1 MTDLAKDVASG
12 VTEEVAAD
20 IQVSAMD
27 LTKNAGSKVIDK
39 VGENPIS
46 ALDLAKKSDGAK
58 GQQSSESVEPPQLE
72 VRVNLVR
79 WRPDSGSPPPTTHE
93 IADQEKEPQSETSQE
108 KITTQELRPTLL
120 SYHSQVA
127 YENLEKD
134 VQCQLLVKRLAKV
147 REGVPPGMVIDTI
160 FFVALFTT
168 NMGYTVSSDNKE
180 VFPVKGS

>member
-1 MTDLAKDVASG
+1 MFLPP
-12 VTEEVAAD
+12 
-20 IQVSAMD
+20 Q
-27 LTKNAGSKVIDK
+27 
-39 VGENPIS
+39 PIS

-108 KITTQELRPTLL
+108 KIPTQELRPTLL

-147 REGVPPGMVIDTI
+147 REGVPPGMVIDTRASENFRGCLPQSPLKNLGQMLAPLAI
-160 FFVALFTT
+160 LGHLERFSPGQNGSEVGCPARLFR
-168 NMGYTVSSDNKE
+168 VI
-180 VFPVKGS
+180 